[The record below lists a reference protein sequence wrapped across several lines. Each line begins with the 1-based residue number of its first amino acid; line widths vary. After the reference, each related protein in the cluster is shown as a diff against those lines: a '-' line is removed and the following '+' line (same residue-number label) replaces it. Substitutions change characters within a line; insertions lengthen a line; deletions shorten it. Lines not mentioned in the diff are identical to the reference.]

1 MPLGIIPALR
11 AQAAAAGTDG
21 IGYYVR
27 AVLPDNQISNNLS
40 YFDLR
45 MQPGQSQTLEVE
57 VVNESDKVITVDLA
71 AVSASTNRN
80 GIIDYKTPDIRD
92 ETLKI
97 PFSEIAAP
105 EDTSIVIEA
114 HSTAMA
120 RITMTCPPKHT
131 TAWFW
136 AGLVFTQRPEDNALA
151 EGVTLQNISTAM
163 CWV

>member
-1 MPLGIIPALR
+1 METKTLFLFSVVSILITAVSYTHLDVYKR
-11 AQAAAAGTDG
+11 Q
-21 IGYYVR
+21 GYYVR

-120 RITMTCPPKHT
+120 RITIDMP
-131 TAWFW
+131 AEVYDGVVLG
-136 AGLVFTQRPEDNALA
+136 GLVSVSYTHLLWGREMKKN
-151 EGVTLQNISTAM
+151 
-163 CWV
+163 